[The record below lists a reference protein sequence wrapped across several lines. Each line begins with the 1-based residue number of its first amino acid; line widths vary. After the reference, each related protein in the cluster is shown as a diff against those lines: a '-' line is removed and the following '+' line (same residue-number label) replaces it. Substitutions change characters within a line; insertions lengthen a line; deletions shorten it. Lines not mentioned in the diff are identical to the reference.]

1 MKPSVLLSIH
11 SGRLNIKYVLRE
23 LHEQFNNDKSSCHV
37 TTSLKDMSYMIKDL
51 LCLHNTSET
60 KFYGMSKIII
70 KHYLW
75 LIIFLLELFS
85 LLVLLVA
92 VLKKVLVTR

>member
-1 MKPSVLLSIH
+1 
-11 SGRLNIKYVLRE
+11 
-23 LHEQFNNDKSSCHV
+23 
-37 TTSLKDMSYMIKDL
+37 
-51 LCLHNTSET
+51 
-60 KFYGMSKIII
+60 MSKIII

-92 VLKKVLVTR
+92 DLKKVLVTR